1 MVIKD
6 KTSPVFSTVRVVA
19 LLVDYRGLQVQ
30 NISVEK
36 NIKSPLVK
44 FLSFNSNNKDRK
56 LYLIVVSAT
65 KILNEMK
72 KAPILIYNK
81 YT

>member
-1 MVIKD
+1 M
-6 KTSPVFSTVRVVA
+6 A

-30 NISVEK
+30 HISVEK
-36 NIKSPLVK
+36 KINDNFFIIKSPLVK